1 VTRPSRLTRFFRWLW
16 PNAGRPGVAVGT
28 EGPHV
33 VLKATEF
40 RTLLTPEN
48 AESLARGV
56 AEAADRARA
65 FRIRA
70 GGAS

>member
-1 VTRPSRLTRFFRWLW
+1 MTRPSRLTRFFRWLS
-16 PNAGRPGVAVGT
+16 PHGRSGVAVGT
-28 EGPHV
+28 EGQHV

-48 AESLARGV
+48 AESLARGI
-56 AEAADRARA
+56 ADAADRALA

-70 GGAS
+70 GGEP